1 MRGSRP
7 LACQAWLG
15 SVGAL
20 LRGHKAMAAKLYHQS
35 GHWSQARAIGM
46 PKPLL
51 ELRVRLAASAS
62 RVAARG
68 SQADAIA
75 DQVVLHIMF
84 SRHLYAGGGRKV
96 REQ

>member
-7 LACQAWLG
+7 LARQARLG

-20 LRGHKAMAAKLYHQS
+20 LRGNKAMAAELHHQS
-35 GHWSQARAIGM
+35 GHRSQARAIGM

-68 SQADAIA
+68 AQADAIA
-75 DQVVLHIMF
+75 DQVVLHSMF
-84 SRHLYAGGGRKV
+84 SRHLYIGGGRKV
-96 REQ
+96 REH